1 MQSLYLFF
9 AGLPLILLMFSGFM
23 ALALLNTGFITLFT
37 GQLIVVPISVMVL
50 HLFTQFI
57 FPLQPPSDLL
67 HLVPSEID
75 PSKVNIVPS
84 YWMAHVVFFF
94 SYVFSNAY
102 MIYTDDKGSVSDS
115 DPKKMHRKL
124 RTLAVMV
131 ATAAILLTFIFIRWR
146 FMGERVETFLGVL
159 VALAAFAPLGWY
171 ANQVAVLLGAQ
182 NGDILG
188 IMHQVTASINNGNP
202 TLCM

>member
-23 ALALLNTGFITLFT
+23 SLSLLNTGFITLFV
-37 GQLIVVPISVMVL
+37 GQLIVVPIAVMLL
-50 HLFTQFI
+50 HLLTQFV
-57 FPLQPPSDLL
+57 FPLQASSDIL

-94 SYVFSNAY
+94 SYVFVNAY
-102 MIYTDDKGSVSDS
+102 TIYNADTSQASDTDW
-115 DPKKMHRKL
+115 KKQHRKL
-124 RTLAVMV
+124 RTFAIMV
-131 ATAAILLTFIFIRWR
+131 ATASIFLLFVCIRYA
-146 FMGERVETFLGVL
+146 FLGENVETLMGIF
-159 VALAAFAPLGWY
+159 VALAAFIPLGYY
-171 ANQVAVLLGAQ
+171 AHQVAILLGAQ

-188 IMHQVTASINNGNP
+188 IMHQVMASINNGNP